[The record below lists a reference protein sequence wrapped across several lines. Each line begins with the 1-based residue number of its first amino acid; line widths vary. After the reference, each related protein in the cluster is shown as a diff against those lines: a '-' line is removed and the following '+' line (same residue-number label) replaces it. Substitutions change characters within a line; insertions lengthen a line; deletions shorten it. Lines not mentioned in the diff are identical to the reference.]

1 MRVLI
6 VYCHPGEES
15 TTKHL
20 CGTFIEGL
28 VSSGIDYEVSDLYAM
43 EFRSDMSPAEY
54 RREAYY
60 NDSAEVPADV
70 IAEQEKINRADG
82 IVFIYPVFW
91 TEAPAKLVGWFQR
104 VWTFGFAY
112 GKDRSMKQLERAL
125 FIVSMG
131 GDLEDPVRA
140 SQADAMRVVML
151 EDRISDRAKRKD
163 MVFFDKTSRSF
174 VENDDFDNRIID
186 YTQRAFV
193 LGRRF
198 FDKRRV

>member
-6 VYCHPGEES
+6 VYCHPDGDS

-20 CGTFIEGL
+20 CDTFIEGL
-28 VSSGIDYEVSDLYAM
+28 VSAGIDYEVSDLYGSD
-43 EFRSDMSPAEY
+43 FRTDMTLSEY
-54 RREAYY
+54 RREAFY
-60 NDSAEVPADV
+60 NDSAEVPEDV

-82 IVFIYPVFW
+82 IAFVYPVFW
-91 TEAPAKLVGWFQR
+91 TEAPARLVGWFQR
-104 VWTFGFAY
+104 VWTYGFAY
-112 GKDRSMKQLERAL
+112 GKDRTMKQLERAL

-140 SQADAMRVVML
+140 TQAEAMKVVML
-151 EDRISDRAKRKD
+151 EDRINDRAKRKD
-163 MVFFDKTSRSF
+163 MVIFDRTARTF
-174 VENDDFDNRIID
+174 IENDDFDDRIID
-186 YTQRAFV
+186 YTQKAFV

>member
-1 MRVLI
+1 MRVFI
-6 VYCHPGEES
+6 VYCHPDEES

-20 CGTFIEGL
+20 LDTFIEGL
-28 VSSGIDYEVSDLYAM
+28 VSSGIDYEVSDLYRM
-43 EFRSDMSPAEY
+43 DFKSDMPRSEY

-70 IAEQEKINRADG
+70 AAEQEKINRADG
-82 IVFIYPVFW
+82 IAFIYPVFW
-91 TEAPAKLVGWFQR
+91 TEAPSKLVGWFQR
-104 VWTFGFAY
+104 VWTYGFAY
-112 GKDRSMKQLERAL
+112 GKDRTMKQLERAL

-140 SQADAMRVVML
+140 SQADAMREVML
-151 EDRISDRAKRKD
+151 GDRINDRAKRRD
-163 MVFFDKTSRSF
+163 MVIFDKTSRMF
-174 VENDDFDNRIID
+174 TENDDYDDRVID
-186 YTQRAFV
+186 YTQKAFV

>member
-1 MRVLI
+1 MRVFI
-6 VYCHPGEES
+6 VYCHPDNDS
-15 TTKHL
+15 TTRQL
-20 CGTFIEGL
+20 RDTFIEGL
-28 VSSGIDYEVSDLYAM
+28 ISSDIEYEISDLYGM
-43 EFRSDMSPAEY
+43 DFRSDMTLSEY

-70 IAEQEKINRADG
+70 LEEQEKINRADG

-91 TEAPAKLVGWFQR
+91 TEAPSKLVGWFQR
-104 VWTFGFAY
+104 VWTYGYAY
-112 GKDRSMKQLERAL
+112 GKDRTMKQLERAL

-131 GDLEDPVRA
+131 GDLEDPVRS

-151 EDRISDRAKRKD
+151 EDRINDRAKRRD
-163 MVFFDKTSRSF
+163 MVFFDRTSRTF
-174 VENDDFDNRIID
+174 IENDDYDNRIID

-198 FDKRRV
+198 FSKRRV